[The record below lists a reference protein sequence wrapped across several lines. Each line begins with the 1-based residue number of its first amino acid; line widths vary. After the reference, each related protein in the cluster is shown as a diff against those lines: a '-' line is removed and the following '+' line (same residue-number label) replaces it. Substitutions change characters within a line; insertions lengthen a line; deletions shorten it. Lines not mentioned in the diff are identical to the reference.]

1 MLYSNGFSQVQGR
14 APAHDAAARAVAGHH
29 WGCSVSSRGHGVRRV
44 AGRGHVIQGEGGGGS
59 KECFAK
65 VGRPKFDL
73 DCNDFDSIKLLLKF
87 NV

>member
-1 MLYSNGFSQVQGR
+1 MLYSNGFLKVQGR

-59 KECFAK
+59 KDDALQKLDAK
-65 VGRPKFDL
+65 
-73 DCNDFDSIKLLLKF
+73 I
-87 NV
+87 